1 MKMKE
6 IVKSKIHPSFKLV
19 NYFYPHKS
27 KLKLTMDRWP
37 HGSKRVVRAVYLLVL
52 DGVVIKVGQS
62 IDFFRRMND
71 YKYAIGYSCKKLTP
85 ILSEFLKQKDT
96 RIEIYVRFYDEELY
110 RIDEW
115 GEKVTQ
121 TDCVVSAEKKWK
133 EYYKDTILLP

>member
-1 MKMKE
+1 MKE

-62 IDFFRRMND
+62 MNFFRRMND
-71 YKYAIGYSCKKLTP
+71 YKHAIGYSCKKLTP

>member
-1 MKMKE
+1 MRMKE

-19 NYFYPHKS
+19 NYFYPRKN
-27 KLKLTMDRWP
+27 KLTMDRWP

-71 YKYAIGYSCKKLTP
+71 YKYAIGHSCKKLTP
-85 ILSEFLKQKDT
+85 ILSEFLKQENT
-96 RIEIYVRFYDEELY
+96 SIEIYVRFYDEELY

-121 TDCVVSAEKKWK
+121 TDCIISAERKWK